1 MSHSPWWKSAVI
13 YQPYLRSFQDS
24 NGDGIGDIP
33 GLIQRLDY
41 LEGLGIDAVWVTPF
55 YPSPMADFGYDVSD
69 HTNIDPVF
77 GTLSDIDSLI
87 RHLHDRNIKVLIDFV
102 AAHSSDR
109 HQWFIESRSSRS
121 HPKRDWYI
129 WKDPKPDGSPPNN
142 WLGRFDGLSAWEW
155 DDKTEQY
162 YLHSFLKE
170 QPDIN
175 WRNPDARQAMLDVLH
190 FWLQR
195 GVDGFRVDAAY
206 RAFKDLQFRDN
217 PVNPDWHPGME
228 PSDRLFEVFSKNI
241 PEIHDFNRML
251 RTLVDGYEDRLLIG
265 ELYKS
270 LEEIIQHYGSNNDE
284 FHLPLNSE
292 LMSSDFQW
300 SAESVREI
308 VDRYERLL
316 PEGAWPNW
324 TLGNHDKHRVAS
336 RIGIHQAKIGMM
348 LLLTLRG
355 TPTIYY
361 GEELGMEDAW
371 IPSEHI
377 QDPWEKK
384 APGIGVGRDPER
396 TPMLWDDS
404 ANAGFCSESVQPWL
418 PIAHD
423 YSSINVKAQKH
434 DSRSCLS
441 LTRAL
446 LRLRGQ
452 QPALQ
457 LGDYISLYSPSQ
469 LFCYRRFNEE
479 SDLVVA
485 LNFSSEYQ
493 EWTLPVEFRN
503 QSTVLLS
510 TFMDRQGGQL
520 GHTLELRGNEGAIV
534 QRNHQSQ
541 SPQTE
546 EKR

>member
-1 MSHSPWWKSAVI
+1 MSHSTWWKSAVI
-13 YQPYLRSFQDS
+13 YQTYLRSFQDS

-33 GLIQRLDY
+33 GIIKRLDY
-41 LEGLGIDAVWVTPF
+41 LEWLGIDAIWVTPF

-69 HTNIDPVF
+69 HTNIDPIF
-77 GTLSDIDSLI
+77 GTLSDVDSLI
-87 RHLHDRNIKVLIDFV
+87 EYLHDSNLKILIDFV
-102 AAHSSDR
+102 AAHTSDQ
-109 HQWFIESRSSRS
+109 HSWFIESRSSRI

-129 WKDPKPDGSPPNN
+129 WKDSSANGEPPNN
-142 WLGRFDGLSAWEW
+142 WIGRFDGLSAWEW
-155 DDKTEQY
+155 DSKTEQY

-175 WRNPDARQAMLDVLH
+175 WRSPGARQAMLDVLH

-195 GVDGFRVDAAY
+195 GVDGIRVDAAY
-206 RAFKDLQFRDN
+206 RAYKDSQFRDN

-251 RTLVDGYEDRLLIG
+251 RTLVDGYGDRLLIA

-270 LEEIIQHYGSNNDE
+270 LEEIVKHYGSNDE

-292 LMSSDFQW
+292 LMSSQCQW

-308 VDRYERLL
+308 VERYERLL

-324 TLGNHDKHRVAS
+324 SLGNHDKHRVAS
-336 RIGIHQAKIGMM
+336 RIGISQAKIGMM
-348 LLLTLRG
+348 LLLSLRG

-361 GEELGMEDAW
+361 GDELGMEDAW

-384 APGIGVGRDPER
+384 SPGIGVGRDPER

-404 ANAGFCSESVQPWL
+404 ANAGFCVESVQPWL
-418 PIAHD
+418 PITHD
-423 YSSINVKAQKH
+423 YSSINVKAQKQN
-434 DSRSCLS
+434 SRSFLS

-446 LRLRGQ
+446 LRLRRQ

-457 LGDYISLYSPSQ
+457 LGDYMSLYSPPQ
-469 LFCYRRFNEE
+469 VFCYRRFNET

-485 LNFSSEYQ
+485 LNFSSEYR
-493 EWTLPVEFRN
+493 EWILPIEFRN

-520 GHTLELRGNEGAIV
+520 GDTLELRGNEGLII
-534 QRNHQSQ
+534 QRRHQS
-541 SPQTE
+541 
-546 EKR
+546 

>member
-1 MSHSPWWKSAVI
+1 MSHSHSPWWKSAVI
-13 YQPYLRSFQDS
+13 YQTYLRSFQDS

-33 GLIQRLDY
+33 GMIQRLDY
-41 LEGLGIDAVWVTPF
+41 LELLGIDAIWVTPF

-69 HTNIDPVF
+69 HTNIDPIF
-77 GTLSDIDSLI
+77 GTLSDVDGLI
-87 RHLHDRNIKVLIDFV
+87 QYLHDRNLKILIDFV
-102 AAHSSDR
+102 AAHTSDQN
-109 HQWFIESRSSRS
+109 QWFIESRSSRID
-121 HPKRDWYI
+121 PKRDWYI
-129 WKDPKPDGSPPNN
+129 WKDPKSDGSPPNN
-142 WLGRFDGLSAWEW
+142 WIGRFDGLSAWEW
-155 DDKTEQY
+155 DSKTEQY

-175 WRNPDARQAMLDVLH
+175 WRSPGASQAMLDVLH
-190 FWLQR
+190 FWLQQ
-195 GVDGFRVDAAY
+195 GVDGIRVDAAY
-206 RAFKDLQFRDN
+206 RAYKDLQFRDN

-251 RTLVDGYEDRLLIG
+251 RTLVDQYGDRLLIA

-270 LEEIIQHYGSNNDE
+270 LEEIVKHYGSNDE

-300 SAESVREI
+300 SAESVREV

-316 PEGAWPNW
+316 PTGAWPNW
-324 TLGNHDKHRVAS
+324 SLGNHDKHRVAS
-336 RIGIHQAKIGMM
+336 RIGIPQAKIGMM

-361 GEELGMEDAW
+361 GDELGMEDGW

-384 APGIGVGRDPER
+384 SPGIGVGRDCER
-396 TPMLWDDS
+396 TPMLWDGS
-404 ANAGFCSESVQPWL
+404 ANAGFCLESVQPWL
-418 PIAHD
+418 PITHD
-423 YSSINVKAQKH
+423 YKNINVKAQKR
-434 DSRSCLS
+434 DSRSFLS

-446 LRLRGQ
+446 LRLRRQ

-457 LGDYISLYSPSQ
+457 LGDYISLYSPPQ
-469 LFCYRRFNEE
+469 LFCYRRFDDT

-485 LNFSSEYQ
+485 LNFSCEYQ
-493 EWTLPVEFRN
+493 EWILPIEFRN
-503 QSTVLLS
+503 QSTILLS

-520 GHTLELRGNEGAIV
+520 GHNIELRGNEGVII
-534 QRNHQSQ
+534 QRSHKS
-541 SPQTE
+541 S
-546 EKR
+546 